1 MVKVQDVEVVGLVLG
16 EDDTEQVI
24 VLNIMLQSKL
34 F

>member
-1 MVKVQDVEVVGLVLG
+1 MVKVQDVKVGGLVLG
-16 EDDTEQVI
+16 ENDTEQVI